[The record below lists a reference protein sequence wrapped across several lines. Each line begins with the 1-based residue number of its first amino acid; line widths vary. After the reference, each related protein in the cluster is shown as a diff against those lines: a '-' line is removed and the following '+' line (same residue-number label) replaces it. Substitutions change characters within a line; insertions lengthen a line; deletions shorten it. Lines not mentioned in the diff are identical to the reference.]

1 MREAAFILQN
11 ERATLMYSQS
21 NKENAT
27 GTFFTNFAM
36 IDLLEVINIID
47 QTEKNVYV
55 TKIDIKSTVA
65 NFNGQTFFELFRDDS
80 TYIELLEEQLRR
92 TNLEKQ

>member
-21 NKENAT
+21 NSENAT

-36 IDLLEVINIID
+36 IDLLEVLNII
-47 QTEKNVYV
+47 K
-55 TKIDIKSTVA
+55 
-65 NFNGQTFFELFRDDS
+65 
-80 TYIELLEEQLRR
+80 
-92 TNLEKQ
+92 